1 MSKNPMLFHGEWWV
15 PAQSNPR
22 NQLFLTIP
30 VGHEKR
36 HVGTLTYCED
46 GESTLELYHIPSD
59 FHAMLDG
66 YNNVM
71 WGVTANG
78 AVFSLFNVVMEKEF
92 KGDFTKTKFIV
103 GLILVG
109 EHLIS
114 MRKPHYDKCI
124 VQFPYLRNWAFRD
137 NLIDTRNGNTHSHVL
152 VDPGADNRLIESQVE
167 DGMKWVLRDKFYQ
180 NRTSYELNITQTTE
194 LLIEST
200 KPVSIEGF
208 LNHIGEFCQFL
219 SIALYGEQ
227 NPNKIRFASKA
238 KNVEMMLL
246 YEVDKSVDPLN
257 SKLIKFEKLKDK
269 VPTMLKL
276 WHECYDKIAPISSY
290 LIESLQKK
298 KTFNVPDFLIIAQA
312 LDGFHKRFV
321 NKKNGKDH
329 RKYEKQIEILLKQ
342 FKDVEMV
349 QKCNIDPKVLCDT
362 RNKYSHLYPDDE
374 KSLAV
379 DGDEL
384 YWLTEKCKILLACCI
399 LSMMDLSNEE
409 INLCCEDSPIS
420 KMIETHLFGFE

>member
-1 MSKNPMLFHGEWWV
+1 MSDNPKIFHGEWWV
-15 PAQSNPR
+15 PAQAKPH
-22 NQLFLTIP
+22 NQLFMTIP
-30 VGHEKR
+30 VGREKG
-36 HVGTLTYCED
+36 HVGTLTYYED
-46 GESTLELYHIPSD
+46 KESTLELYHVPSNY
-59 FHAMLDG
+59 FAMLDG

-71 WGVTANG
+71 WGKTANG
-78 AVFSLFNVVMEKEF
+78 LVFSLFNVVIEDF
-92 KGDFTKTKFIV
+92 KGDFTNTKFTV
-103 GLILVG
+103 GLILLG

-124 VQFPYLRNWAFRD
+124 VQFPYLRNWAFHN
-137 NLIDTRNGNTHSHVL
+137 NLIDTKRGNTHSHVL
-152 VDPGADNRLIESQVE
+152 VDPGLDNRLIESQVE
-167 DGMKWVLRDKFYQ
+167 DGVKWVLRDKFHQ
-180 NRTSYELNITQTTE
+180 NRSSYDLNITQSTE
-194 LLIEST
+194 LLIETS
-200 KPVSIEGF
+200 KPFSIEGF

-227 NPNKIRFASKA
+227 SPNQIRFANKA
-238 KNVEMMLL
+238 NYAEMVLL
-246 YEVDKSVDPLN
+246 YEVDKSVDPSN
-257 SKLIKFEKLKDK
+257 SQLIKYEHLKDK
-269 VPTMLKL
+269 VPSMLKI

-298 KTFNVPDFLIIAQA
+298 KTFDVPDFLIIAQA
-312 LDGFHKRFV
+312 LDGFHKRFI

-342 FKDVEMV
+342 FKDVGVV

-384 YWLTEKCKILLACCI
+384 YWLTEKCKILLTCCI
-399 LSMMDLSNEE
+399 LNMMGLSNDE

-420 KMIETHLFGFE
+420 QLIKAHSFEFE